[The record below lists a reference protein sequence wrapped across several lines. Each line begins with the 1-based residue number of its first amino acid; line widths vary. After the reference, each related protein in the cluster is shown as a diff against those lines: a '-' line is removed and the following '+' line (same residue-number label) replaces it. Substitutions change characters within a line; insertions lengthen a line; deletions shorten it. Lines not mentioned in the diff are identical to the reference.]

1 LNGLN
6 SIDFFAGG
14 LIFDINIFFI
24 FLVYLTINSLLYY
37 YWWVFINKIVNGD
50 MNVIISEEQKERLKS
65 VIIKLVE
72 DLKVPLVSR
81 IAVEIPDEKTIIVI
95 IVLKDFVGFR
105 VKEKYESL
113 IHDRIKNYIGLKV
126 DVLIFEKND

>member
-1 LNGLN
+1 
-6 SIDFFAGG
+6 
-14 LIFDINIFFI
+14 
-24 FLVYLTINSLLYY
+24 
-37 YWWVFINKIVNGD
+37 

-95 IVLKDFVGFR
+95 IVLKNFVGFR
-105 VKEKYESL
+105 IKEKYESL

>member
-50 MNVIISEEQKERLKS
+50 MNVIISEKQKERIKS
-65 VIIKLVE
+65 TIIKLVE

-81 IAVEIPDEKTIIVI
+81 IAVEIPDEKTIIVF

>member
-95 IVLKDFVGFR
+95 IVLKNFVGFR
-105 VKEKYESL
+105 IKEKYESL

>member
-6 SIDFFAGG
+6 SIDFLAGG

-81 IAVEIPDEKTIIVI
+81 IAVEIPNEKTIIVI

-105 VKEKYESL
+105 IKEKYESL